1 MSQTCYLQ
9 IPYSCIIVPERIYKD
24 WKQEKFLEAKRK
36 RKEKFCTWVNP
47 TQNRVDPTLSR
58 PKKFLESTQRRDPT
72 VKRGTRELS
81 RALFTLCPLPKT
93 LFFTL
98 KSSPIISKQQITSK
112 SWRNGTRESRSQAIR
127 KSLTILFRDQD
138 MYLVLICIW
147 WLSCIFKL

>member
-1 MSQTCYLQ
+1 MSQTCNLQ
-9 IPYSCIIVPERIYKD
+9 IPYSCIIVPERICKD

-98 KSSPIISKQQITSK
+98 KSSPIISKQQITSR
-112 SWRNGTRESRSQAIR
+112 SWRNRDPREPQPSDPGESHDLVQRLEYVS
-127 KSLTILFRDQD
+127 SSH
-138 MYLVLICIW
+138 MYFVLIMY
-147 WLSCIFKL
+147 FEP